1 MLYSFGQPLSS
12 GGVSVLL
19 ISSAVSFIRR
29 QLGSL
34 YNVIYYLANIRLNLA
49 IKNLLGRAGPTSV
62 VYTIRRCS

>member
-12 GGVSVLL
+12 GGVSELL
-19 ISSAVSFIRR
+19 NSSAVSFIRR

-62 VYTIRRCS
+62 VNTIRRGS